1 MFEPEPRIPLHLG
14 SRATRVSDMA
24 EALFWA
30 IDESG
35 LRLPSRR
42 DIARHSHVSEATVSR
57 RLRDSRCT
65 EDLLAARL
73 AKARARTFPPGYVT
87 EGWRRWLPK
96 SEQDLQDTRVW
107 ISCLALASHSDS
119 VLEEVLQAW
128 VVERGQLVHHLDP
141 AAYDDE
147 VPDEVAI
154 AAEILRAVVLGLA
167 ISLTL
172 DPTVTYDR
180 AADLLARA
188 VAALHPSGTPQ
199 DGRA

>member
-1 MFEPEPRIPLHLG
+1 MYAPEPRIPLHLG

-24 EALFWA
+24 EAVFWA

-65 EDLLAARL
+65 EDLLAGRL

-87 EGWRRWLPK
+87 EGWQRWLPATA
-96 SEQDLQDTRVW
+96 QDLQDTRAW
-107 ISCLALASHSDS
+107 ISCLALASHSDA
-119 VLEEVLQAW
+119 VAEEVLQAW
-128 VVERGQLVHHLDP
+128 AVEHRHLVQHLDP
-141 AAYDDE
+141 TAYDE
-147 VPDEVAI
+147 APDEVVV

-167 ISLTL
+167 IRLAL
-172 DPTVTYDR
+172 DPGSTHDHAGV
-180 AADLLARA
+180 LLARA
-188 VAALHPSGTPQ
+188 VAALQPP
-199 DGRA
+199 A